1 MGRRLV
7 TKRNLAEWEKILDVE
22 WNYLK
27 IKSINSHT
35 PLYVNKAQ
43 KRRN

>member
-27 IKSINSHT
+27 SNLLIVIH
-35 PLYVNKAQ
+35 LFM
-43 KRRN
+43 